1 MEQSESAGA
10 LRIFLVV
17 EAVDVFEVSIE
28 GEEEFC
34 EVMSVILV
42 DSM

>member
-1 MEQSESAGA
+1 MEQSEPASALG
-10 LRIFLVV
+10 IFLVV

-34 EVMSVILV
+34 RVMSVMPV